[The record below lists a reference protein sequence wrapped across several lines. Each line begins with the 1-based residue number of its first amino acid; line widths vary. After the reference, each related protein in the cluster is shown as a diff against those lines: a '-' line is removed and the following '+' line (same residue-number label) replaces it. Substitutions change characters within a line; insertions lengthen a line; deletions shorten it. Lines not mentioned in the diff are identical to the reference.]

1 MDCQLS
7 DRPALACARL
17 RIDAREPFS
26 FALTA
31 AHQTFFRGRTGADY
45 YHDGVYRRV
54 FDRGQDLVLATV
66 RPVEGSATESG
77 AVPDG
82 RGLVSTLEVEVRAA
96 RLDAPTLAWTA
107 DQVAWVLALD
117 ADLSE
122 FRARADSDP
131 LLAFLLKQF
140 PGLRPARTPT
150 VFEALVQAIIGQ
162 QISGAVAR
170 QIRDLVVDRLG
181 EPFPGD
187 GVTGLSYRAYPRP
200 AAFAAASP
208 DDLRALKLSR
218 RKAEY
223 LREIAGRAAAGE
235 LDLESLRALPDHQ
248 VVERLAALRGVGRWT
263 AEWVMLRAL
272 GRIDAFPADDL
283 ALCRILARFY
293 TEGRP
298 ITGREATVLA
308 ERWGSCRGLVTAY
321 LFAAIRQGI
330 DPGRAEPEPAGPA
343 PGRPAEP

>member
-1 MDCQLS
+1 MDCQPT
-7 DRPALACARL
+7 DRPGPVLASARL

-54 FDRGQDLVLATV
+54 FDRGEDLVLATV
-66 RPVEGSATESG
+66 RPVEDNATEDS
-77 AVPDG
+77 AQPDG
-82 RGLVSTLEVEVRAA
+82 GGLVSALEVEVRAA

-107 DQVAWVLALD
+107 DRVAWVLALD
-117 ADLSE
+117 ADFSE
-122 FRARADSDP
+122 FRARAASDP

-181 EPFPGD
+181 EPFPDD
-187 GVTGLSYRAYPRP
+187 GTVYRAYPRP
-200 AAFAAASP
+200 AAFAAASL

-223 LREIAGRAAAGE
+223 LREIAGRVVAGE
-235 LDLESLRALPDHQ
+235 LDLRACVPSPTTKWSSGW
-248 VVERLAALRGVGRWT
+248 RRCAASG
-263 AEWVMLRAL
+263 A
-272 GRIDAFPADDL
+272 
-283 ALCRILARFY
+283 
-293 TEGRP
+293 GRP
-298 ITGREATVLA
+298 SG
-308 ERWGSCRGLVTAY
+308 
-321 LFAAIRQGI
+321 
-330 DPGRAEPEPAGPA
+330 
-343 PGRPAEP
+343 